1 MVIFRHG
8 VEMKVEVNGMDRCL
22 TYKIK
27 NVEYLQSRGEGLAD
41 IIKGWLNTNGFD
53 VIVYD
58 FIIEEFANIIV
69 DYSFDKETNIENLKE
84 LVEQVFIR
92 FNIDYELEEIY

>member
-1 MVIFRHG
+1 
-8 VEMKVEVNGMDRCL
+8 MDRCL

-27 NVEYLQSRGEGLAD
+27 NVEYLQSRGEGLANV
-41 IIKGWLNTNGFD
+41 IKGWLNTNGFD

-69 DYSFDKETNIENLKE
+69 DYSFDKEVDIENLKE
-84 LVEQVFIR
+84 LVEQIFIR